1 MTITI
6 GLKGKREFIVEEKHT
21 AYHLGSGGVHVFS
34 TPSMVSLMEGASV
47 NAIDP
52 LLPEGQMSVGVDI
65 SAKHLAAT
73 PLGKLVRAEAE
84 VVGVEK
90 RRVMFVIKAWDEHE
104 LIGEATHTRFII
116 DLDRY
121 TQRLKEKGG

>member
-1 MTITI
+1 MSITV
-6 GLKGKREFIVEEKHT
+6 GLKGERAFVVEEKHT

-34 TPSMVSLMEGASV
+34 TPSMVSLMEGAAV

-52 LLPEGQMSVGVDI
+52 LLPDGQMSVGIEI

-73 PLGKLVRAEAE
+73 PIGKRVRAEAE
-84 VVGVEK
+84 VIDVDK
-90 RRVMFVIKAWDEHE
+90 RRVMFTIKAWDEHE

-121 TQRLKEKGG
+121 TQRLDEKK

>member
-1 MTITI
+1 MSITV
-6 GLKGKREFIVEEKHT
+6 GLKGERAFVVEEKHT

-34 TPSMVSLMEGASV
+34 TPSMVSLMEGAAV

-52 LLPEGQMSVGVDI
+52 LLPEGQMSVGIEI

-73 PLGKLVRAEAE
+73 PIGKRVRAEAE
-84 VVGVEK
+84 VIDVDK
-90 RRVMFVIKAWDEHE
+90 RRVMFTIKAWDEHE

-121 TQRLKEKGG
+121 TQRLDEKK

>member
-1 MTITI
+1 MSITI
-6 GLKGKREFIVEEKHT
+6 GLKGERTFIVEEKHT

-34 TPSMVSLMEGASV
+34 TPSMVSLMEGAAV

-52 LLPEGQMSVGVDI
+52 LLPEGQMSVGIEI

-73 PLGKLVRAEAE
+73 PIGKRVRAQAE
-84 VVGVEK
+84 VVGVDK
-90 RRVMFVIKAWDEHE
+90 RRVMFVIQAWDEHE

-121 TQRLKEKGG
+121 IQRLNEKK